1 MFKVELIKALQEA
14 ILAAFPESDTELR
27 LDYPENPDHGDYACA
42 IALQLAKPLRKSPR
56 EVAERI
62 VENLKKP
69 NWVHAVELADPGYI
83 NVFIAPRALADMLK
97 TILKN
102 PQDYGKNQSGK
113 DQTVM
118 VEYSSPNTNKPLH
131 LGHMRN
137 NVLGMALANLLYAN
151 GVNVIKTQN
160 YNDRGVHIC
169 KSMLAYQKWGRD
181 TSPESL
187 DKKSDHFVGDY
198 YVKYAQEEK
207 KNPAIAEEIKTMLK
221 RWEEKDPAVRAL
233 WEKMN
238 GWALEGYDETYEKI
252 GSHFDEVTFESDIS
266 EGGRAIVE
274 EALKTGKV
282 EKIEGG
288 AIAMDLSDCGLGD
301 SETGRK
307 VLIRSDGTTVYMTQ
321 DLQLAVN
328 RMEGVDGQKSH
339 TIDRLVYVVG
349 NEQDYHFKALFEVL
363 KRLGYEWASR
373 LHHLSYGMVAL
384 PSGKMKSRE
393 GTTVDIDALLEEL
406 ETMVEAEL
414 KNRDMPY
421 EGDERDHLRRTIALG
436 ALKYYLLKTDAHSEM
451 LYDPAASLD
460 FQGNTG
466 PYLQYTHARL
476 KSILRK
482 AGVSKDAGPRDPHP
496 LIEPVSPDTF
506 TPAELS
512 LLRALHR
519 YHETVAAT
527 ARDYRL
533 HALANYLYEL
543 AQHTNRF
550 YVENS
555 VLDAPTPELR
565 IARLQLMAAT
575 AEVLKNG
582 LAILG
587 IEAPERM

>member
-1 MFKVELIKALQEA
+1 MIKLELIQKLQEA
-14 ILAAFPESDTELR
+14 MCAAFPELDPIPELR

-42 IALQLAKPLRKSPR
+42 IALQLAKPLQKSPR

-62 VENLKKP
+62 VENFKKP
-69 NWVHAVELADPGYI
+69 KWVHAVELAGPGYI
-83 NVFIAPRALADMLK
+83 NVFIAPRALVEMLGA
-97 TILKN
+97 ILKN
-102 PQDYGKNQSGK
+102 PEQYGRNESGK
-113 DQTVM
+113 GQTVM
-118 VEYSSPNTNKPLH
+118 IEYSSPNTNKPLH

-137 NVLGMALANLLYAN
+137 NVLGMTLANILHAN
-151 GVNVIKTQN
+151 GADVTKTQN

-169 KSMLAYQKWGRD
+169 KSMWAYQQGGRN

-187 DKKSDHFVGDY
+187 GKKSDHFVGDY
-198 YVKYAQEEK
+198 YVKYAQAEK
-207 KNPAIAEEIKTMLK
+207 ENPSVSEEIKKMLK
-221 RWEEKDPAVRAL
+221 QWEEKDPEVRAL

-238 GWALEGYDETYEKI
+238 GWALEGYKETYEKI

-274 EALKTGKV
+274 KALKEGKV

-328 RMEGVDGQKSH
+328 RMESDRKTDH
-339 TIDRLVYVVG
+339 PIDRLIYVVG

-363 KRLGYEWASR
+363 KRLGYDWASN
-373 LHHLSYGMVAL
+373 LYHLSYGMVTL
-384 PSGKMKSRE
+384 PGGKMKSRE
-393 GTTVDIDALLEEL
+393 GTTVDIDNLLEEL
-406 ETMVEAEL
+406 EGMVEEEL
-414 KNRDMPY
+414 KQRDMEY
-421 EGDERDHLRRTIALG
+421 KGEERASLRRAIALG
-436 ALKYYLLKTDAHSEM
+436 ALKYYLLKVDAHSEL

-460 FQGNTG
+460 FQGHTG

-482 AGVSKDAGPRDPHP
+482 AGDPA
-496 LIEPVSPDTF
+496 LYEPVSLDTF

-512 LLRALHR
+512 LLRTLHR
-519 YHETVAAT
+519 YPEIMAAT
-527 ARDYRL
+527 AHDYRL
-533 HALANYLYEL
+533 HAFANFLYEL
-543 AQHTNRF
+543 AQHTNQF
-550 YVENS
+550 YVENP
-555 VLDAPTPELR
+555 VLEAPTPELR
-565 IARLQLMAAT
+565 TARLQLMAAT
-575 AEVLKNG
+575 AHVLKNG